1 MWAGVI
7 GDPLHRFG
15 APQNLEARREGTA
28 QKPHAHSAVTTM
40 RVKPMLNRDL
50 SSTILVRIL
59 VRATVAGVLMAAV
72 GVLLYKIFGLT
83 ALAAVL
89 FAISCGVVRAA
100 WPRK

>member
-1 MWAGVI
+1 
-7 GDPLHRFG
+7 
-15 APQNLEARREGTA
+15 
-28 QKPHAHSAVTTM
+28 M
-40 RVKPMLNRDL
+40 RVKPMLTRDL

-59 VRATVAGVLMAAV
+59 VRATVAGALMAAV
-72 GVLLYKIFGLT
+72 GVVLYKIFGLT